1 MISYHLLAD
10 LETPDARA
18 TPGGNCTIYVV
29 RLRDVFAMPRH
40 IPGIASMEPLLI
52 QPDTQFY
59 TYRFDADSVRF
70 AESSRSNR
78 QGERSNISLEGY
90 RSNLDIDHQLQIEKL
105 RPGYYIVLWEDA
117 EGRRRLLGTPD
128 RPMKFSY
135 SADSGRSDQD
145 TTRATWRFDGVQV
158 GLSCYLS
165 NILPIPQ
172 VITTP
177 CAVLSM
183 DDFETP
189 LPSIISD
196 SFQGVNF
203 VPAAGGDIDSI
214 TGFPPG
220 SLTNIDLNIGYGP
233 IYYQAS
239 SQRYEPLTP
248 MALLPGRHRILI
260 PSVPIILTSTGLA
273 CSITFLHE
281 FTFGEGAF
289 SSAFSNAYDVS

>member
-1 MISYHLLAD
+1 MISYHFLAD
-10 LETPDARA
+10 LETPDVRA
-18 TPGGNCTIYVV
+18 TPGGSCTIYVV
-29 RLRDVFAMPRH
+29 RLRDLFAMPRH

-52 QPDTQFY
+52 KPETEFY
-59 TYRFDADSVRF
+59 TYRFDADSVRL
-70 AESSRSNR
+70 ADSSRSSR

-145 TTRATWRFDGVQV
+145 TTRATWRFEGVQV
-158 GLSCYLS
+158 GLSCYMS
-165 NILPIPQ
+165 SILPIPQ

-177 CAVLSM
+177 CAVLGMS
-183 DDFETP
+183 DFETP
-189 LPSIISD
+189 VPAIVAD
-196 SFQGVNF
+196 AFQGVNF
-203 VPAAGGDIDSI
+203 VPAAAGNIASI
-214 TGFPPG
+214 TGYPTG
-220 SLTNIDLNIGYGP
+220 SLVNVSQNFGYGP
-233 IYYQAS
+233 IYYQSA

-248 MALLPGRHRILI
+248 VALSPGIHRILI
-260 PSVPIILTSTGLA
+260 PSIPVLISGSVA

-289 SSAFSNAYDVS
+289 DLSFSEAYDIS